1 MRINRQVLK
10 IKNQATRIILP
21 LEWRRLYR
29 LAQDD
34 RDVSIVLYNVR
45 RPKDTCIHLD
55 AVEEHGTNVTSLPA
69 SYRMMSG

>member
-1 MRINRQVLK
+1 MISIDLFNANALPVKMQ
-10 IKNQATRIILP
+10 KNCVKATA
-21 LEWRRLYR
+21 Y
-29 LAQDD
+29 
-34 RDVSIVLYNVR
+34 IVLTSL